1 MCEIIKK
8 LPEDIINLIIPYTYS
23 VQTKELIDDVQTYF
37 SKKKIISRIYS
48 RWWFDSYEE
57 NADKNWLH
65 NDLIAFANDYYATMF
80 GFRESF
86 YNIFSR
92 NIMLKKDKDK
102 VISFIVH
109 LENEKVEKQ
118 INIYWGLFTPEERE
132 EFIEIANMKSN
143 KYLI

>member
-1 MCEIIKK
+1 MSDIIKK

-23 VQTKELIDDVQTYF
+23 LQSKELIDDIQTYF

-48 RWWFDSYEE
+48 RWWFDSEEE

-65 NDLIAFANDYYATMF
+65 NDLISFANDYYATMF
-80 GFRESF
+80 GFKESF

-92 NIMLKKDKDK
+92 NIMLKKDKYK

-132 EFIEIANMKSN
+132 EFIEIANMKSI